1 MAKKKS
7 NTSNKTKKRISTIAM
22 AVFVCVVVAG
32 VYVGTKPSVK
42 VQPVAPAT
50 GFLIETRPILTDAVF
65 TGKVAEA
72 YRIAAEI
79 PKIIDSLFCYCYCKK
94 NHNHKTLLTC
104 YTNKHGSK
112 CDICLNEVFYAYD
125 LYNQG
130 KTLDEIVIAVDKK
143 FYRPYRR
150 TWVITKNIFAPLFI
164 SGEEPD

>member
-1 MAKKKS
+1 MGKKKPGKK
-7 NTSNKTKKRISTIAM
+7 TSNKTKKRISFIAM
-22 AVFVCVVVAG
+22 TVFVCVVLVG
-32 VYVGTKPSVK
+32 VYEGTKPSVK
-42 VQPVAPAT
+42 VQPIAPAT
-50 GFLIETRPILTDAVF
+50 GLLIETRPILTDAVF

-79 PKIIDSLFCYCYCKK
+79 PKVLDSLFCYCYCKK

-130 KTLDEIVIAVDKK
+130 KSLDEIVIAVDKK
-143 FYRPYRR
+143 FYRPYSR
-150 TWVITKNIFAPLFI
+150 T
-164 SGEEPD
+164 

>member
-7 NTSNKTKKRISTIAM
+7 GKKNSNTNKKRISSIIL
-22 AVFVCVVVAG
+22 VILVCVLVV
-32 VYVGTKPSVK
+32 YLTTKPSVK
-42 VQPVAPAT
+42 IIPVAPAT
-50 GFLIETRPILTDAVF
+50 GDLIETRPVLTDAIF
-65 TGKVAEA
+65 TGRVAKA

-79 PKIIDSLFCYCYCKK
+79 PKVLDSLFCYCYCKK

-112 CDICLNEVFYAYD
+112 CNICLNEVFYAYD

-130 KTLDEIVIAVDKK
+130 KTLDEIVVAVDKK

-150 TWVITKNIFAPLFI
+150 
-164 SGEEPD
+164 S

>member
-1 MAKKKS
+1 MAKKKPGKK
-7 NTSNKTKKRISTIAM
+7 TSNKTKKRISFIAM
-22 AVFVCVVVAG
+22 TVFVCVVLTG

-42 VQPVAPAT
+42 VQPIAPAT
-50 GFLIETRPILTDAVF
+50 GLLIETRPILTDAVF

-79 PKIIDSLFCYCYCKK
+79 PKVLDSLFCYCYCKK

-130 KTLDEIVIAVDKK
+130 KSLDEIVIAVDKK
-143 FYRPYRR
+143 FYRPYSR
-150 TWVITKNIFAPLFI
+150 T
-164 SGEEPD
+164 

>member
-1 MAKKKS
+1 MAKKESRISK
-7 NTSNKTKKRISTIAM
+7 KTKNRISTITM
-22 AVFVCVVVAG
+22 AFFVCIVVAG
-32 VYVGTKPSVK
+32 VYVGTKPSIK

-50 GFLIETRPILTDAVF
+50 GMLIETRPILTDAVF
-65 TGKVAEA
+65 TGRVAEA

-79 PKIIDSLFCYCYCKK
+79 PKVLDSLFCYCYCKK

-150 TWVITKNIFAPLFI
+150 A
-164 SGEEPD
+164 

>member
-7 NTSNKTKKRISTIAM
+7 GKKSKNINKRHISTIAM
-22 AVFVCVVVAG
+22 AVFVCGGVTA
-32 VYVGTKPSVK
+32 VYVATKPSVK
-42 VQPVAPAT
+42 VTPVAPAT
-50 GFLIETRPILTDAVF
+50 GILIETRPVLTDAIF
-65 TGKVAEA
+65 TGRVVKA

-79 PKIIDSLFCYCYCKK
+79 PKVLDSLFCYCYCKK

-112 CDICLNEVFYAYD
+112 CNICLNEVFYAYD

-130 KTLDEIVIAVDKK
+130 KTLDEIVVAVDKK

-150 TWVITKNIFAPLFI
+150 
-164 SGEEPD
+164 S

>member
-7 NTSNKTKKRISTIAM
+7 GKNTSNKTKKRIFTLAM

-50 GFLIETRPILTDAVF
+50 GLLIETRPILTDAVF

-79 PKIIDSLFCYCYCKK
+79 PTVLDSLFCYCYCKK

-143 FYRPYRR
+143 FYRPFSR
-150 TWVITKNIFAPLFI
+150 T
-164 SGEEPD
+164 

>member
-7 NTSNKTKKRISTIAM
+7 NTSNKTKKRVSTLAM
-22 AVFVCVVVAG
+22 VIFVCIVVAG

-42 VQPVAPAT
+42 VQPVAPST
-50 GFLIETRPILTDAVF
+50 GLLIETRPILTDAVF

-79 PKIIDSLFCYCYCKK
+79 PKVLDSLFCYCYCKK

-150 TWVITKNIFAPLFI
+150 A
-164 SGEEPD
+164 

>member
-7 NTSNKTKKRISTIAM
+7 NTSNKTKKRISTLAM
-22 AVFVCVVVAG
+22 AIFICIVVAG

-50 GFLIETRPILTDAVF
+50 GLLIETRPILTDAVF

-79 PKIIDSLFCYCYCKK
+79 PKVLDSLFCYCYCKK

-143 FYRPYRR
+143 FYRPYRH
-150 TWVITKNIFAPLFI
+150 A
-164 SGEEPD
+164 

>member
-7 NTSNKTKKRISTIAM
+7 GKNTSNINKKRISTIAI

-79 PKIIDSLFCYCYCKK
+79 PKVLDSLFCYCYCKK

-143 FYRPYRR
+143 FYRPYSH
-150 TWVITKNIFAPLFI
+150 T
-164 SGEEPD
+164 

>member
-7 NTSNKTKKRISTIAM
+7 RKKSKNINKRHISTIAM
-22 AVFVCVVVAG
+22 TVFVCVVVTAA
-32 VYVGTKPSVK
+32 YVATKPSIK
-42 VQPVAPAT
+42 VTPVAPAT
-50 GFLIETRPILTDAVF
+50 GILIETRPVLTDAVF
-65 TGKVAEA
+65 IGRVAKA

-79 PKIIDSLFCYCYCKK
+79 PKVLDSLFCYCYCKK

-112 CDICLNEVFYAYD
+112 CNICLNEVFYAYD

-130 KTLDEIVIAVDKK
+130 KTLDEIVVAVDKK

-150 TWVITKNIFAPLFI
+150 
-164 SGEEPD
+164 S